1 MTRWEDID
9 FTDDAPSPSAAQHT
23 ARDVK
28 DQTIAGLPTRSAM
41 LAGRRADKRVI
52 VGSLVLIVF
61 TIVMRVMFP
70 PYVIPSASMYPTLQE
85 GDRIVAM
92 RTTNVQRGDVVVF
105 RDNLGWLTDGG
116 DTLVKRVIGVAGD
129 TVEADGMNLY
139 VNGVLVED
147 THRRS
152 GSAAA
157 YRNFTMTVPQG
168 QILVL
173 GDNRGESAD
182 SSYHGQTVAVSSIIG
197 RGVLI
202 VWPLSDIG
210 VL

>member
-9 FTDDAPSPSAAQHT
+9 FTDGLSFSSAQHA
-23 ARDVK
+23 ARNVEDR
-28 DQTIAGLPTRSAM
+28 TIAGMPTRSAL
-41 LAGRRADKRVI
+41 LAGRRSDKRVI
-52 VGSLVLIVF
+52 AGSLLLIALTVVLRVVF
-61 TIVMRVMFP
+61 P
-70 PYVIPSASMYPTLQE
+70 LYVIPSASMYPTLRD
-85 GDRIVAM
+85 GDRIVAV
-92 RTTNVQRGDVVVF
+92 RTTDVHRGDVVVF
-105 RDNLGWLTDGG
+105 HDDEKWLTDGG